1 MKMNPLL
8 NKLKRGPQV
17 ILPKDIGMIL
27 AFTGI
32 GKASKVVDAGAGSGW
47 LAISLGN
54 VCKSVV
60 TYERREEFAELTKMN
75 AERAGLKN
83 VKVKLADI
91 FEGISEKGL
100 DLITLDLADSDIV
113 VPHAHSALKEGGFLV
128 GYLPHS
134 EQVSKFVKECER
146 AGFAGAFCIEC
157 IVREM
162 LVREQGFRPEN
173 TGLTHTAYLVFA
185 RKRKKETGGPDGKNQ
200 AGST

>member
-8 NKLKRGPQV
+8 SKLKRGPQV

-27 AFTGI
+27 AFTGV

-75 AERAGLKN
+75 VGRAGLKN

-91 FEGISEKGL
+91 FTGISEKNI
-100 DLITLDLADSDIV
+100 DLITLDLADSDMVI
-113 VPHAHSALKEGGFLV
+113 PHAYAALKAGGFVV
-128 GYLPHS
+128 GYLPHA

-146 AGFAGAFCIEC
+146 VGFLGAFCIEC

-185 RKRKKETGGPDGKNQ
+185 RKGEKAAGG
-200 AGST
+200 AGNPAVG

>member
-1 MKMNPLL
+1 MKFNPLL

-17 ILPKDIGMIL
+17 VLPKDIGMIL
-27 AFTGI
+27 AYTGI
-32 GKASKVVDAGAGSGW
+32 GKTSKAVDAGAGSGW

-60 TYERREEFAELTKMN
+60 TYERREEFAELSREN
-75 AERAGLKN
+75 VERAKLKN
-83 VKVKLADI
+83 VKVKVADV
-91 FEGISEKGL
+91 FEGISEKNV
-100 DLITLDLADSDIV
+100 DLVTLDLADSNLA
-113 VPHAHSALKEGGFLV
+113 VPLAYGALREGGCLV
-128 GYLPHS
+128 GYLPHA

-146 AGFAGAFCIEC
+146 NGFVGVFCIES

-185 RKRKKETGGPDGKNQ
+185 RKGKKETGPDGQNQ
-200 AGST
+200 AGSD